1 MDIDVKG
8 YIEAKKALEKY
19 RDDIDKAIKLAVNE
33 ASLRLFRSVVK
44 LTPTDTGWL
53 KENWN
58 IGAIKKDGDYYYC
71 TIDNAVEYA
80 EYVEWGHRIVNRNHE
95 VVGWKD
101 GEFMLKISEFRV
113 EKQLDRIARRYLK
126 AVEPKL

>member
-1 MDIDVKG
+1 M
-8 YIEAKKALEKY
+8 
-19 RDDIDKAIKLAVNE
+19 
-33 ASLRLFRSVVK
+33 
-44 LTPTDTGWL
+44 
-53 KENWN
+53 
-58 IGAIKKDGDYYYC
+58 
-71 TIDNAVEYA
+71 EYA